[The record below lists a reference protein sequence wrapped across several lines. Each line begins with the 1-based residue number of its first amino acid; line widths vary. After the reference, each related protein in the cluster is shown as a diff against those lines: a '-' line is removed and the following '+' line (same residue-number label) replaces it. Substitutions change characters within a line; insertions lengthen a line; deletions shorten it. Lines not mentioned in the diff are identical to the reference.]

1 MRLVRPGIV
10 GAAVLL
16 ALHVFMLA
24 GVDIGHPHPATIA
37 VNLDHGEAHDAAAV
51 SPPTRGHSM
60 AVACLAVLAGLLLC
74 HAVSVVTQRR
84 LRPLAVTPA
93 AAPVMTPPT
102 PPPIALGISRT

>member
-24 GVDIGHPHPATIA
+24 GVDIGHPRPATIA
-37 VNLDHGEAHDAAAV
+37 VTMDHGEPHDAAAV
-51 SPPTRGHSM
+51 APPTPGHPM
-60 AVACLAVLAGLLLC
+60 AVACLAVLAGLLLWQMRSGV
-74 HAVSVVTQRR
+74 ARRR
-84 LRPLAVTPA
+84 LQPLAVTPA

-102 PPPIALGISRT
+102 PPPIALGISQT

>member
-37 VNLDHGEAHDAAAV
+37 VTPDHGEAHDAAAV
-51 SPPTRGHSM
+51 APRTRGHSM